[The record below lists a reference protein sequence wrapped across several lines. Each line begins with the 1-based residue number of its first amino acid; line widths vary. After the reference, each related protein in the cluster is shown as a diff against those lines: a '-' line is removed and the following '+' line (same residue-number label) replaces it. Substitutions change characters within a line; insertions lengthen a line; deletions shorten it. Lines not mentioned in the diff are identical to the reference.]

1 MIGACAGVCP
11 LAFATDGIGDAG
23 KTDKGT
29 SLEERLAK
37 LEATIG
43 MDDPQNRWL
52 NRIHL
57 GGLIEVEAGYGRVS
71 CEDPT
76 RDDDTTSYLELATV
90 ELGLDADIVK
100 HVTGHV
106 LFKYRQERDLFVD
119 EGYIAFTGTE
129 RFPAY
134 LKAGRQYLP
143 FGHFE
148 SHFITDPLT
157 LLLGE
162 TNEDAV
168 VAGYRIGGETIE
180 IAAGGF
186 TYENENVASEDS
198 SIEYTAAI
206 TVSPLEN
213 VRLGVSYT
221 SQLAAAYDLANQV
234 QTRLSGDV
242 DAWSVFASVTL
253 VDRITLSAEYLAALD
268 DFRAGELYSGT
279 DRESRR
285 PAAWNLEAGVQ
296 LTHAWMVALRYG
308 GSSDGD
314 AGGGEFLPE
323 RQYGAV
329 VSWQLFEHVTLA
341 AEYLHCS
348 FPDDYQSMDNYTVQ
362 LAAFF

>member
-1 MIGACAGVCP
+1 
-11 LAFATDGIGDAG
+11 
-23 KTDKGT
+23 
-29 SLEERLAK
+29 
-37 LEATIG
+37 
-43 MDDPQNRWL
+43 
-52 NRIHL
+52 
-57 GGLIEVEAGYGRVS
+57 
-71 CEDPT
+71 
-76 RDDDTTSYLELATV
+76 
-90 ELGLDADIVK
+90 
-100 HVTGHV
+100 
-106 LFKYRQERDLFVD
+106 VD

-242 DAWSVFASVTL
+242 DAWSVFACVTL

-285 PAAWNLEAGVQ
+285 PAAWNLEAGVR
-296 LTHAWMVALRYG
+296 LTDQWMVALRYSGAADG
-308 GSSDGD
+308 G

-329 VSWQLFEHVTLA
+329 VSWQLFEHVTLS